1 MAMRKIGLYW
11 FGNDLRLHDNNN
23 LEQASAALD
32 QLVCVY
38 CLDPAWLAPNQFG
51 MAHLSSLRWLFL
63 KQALQD
69 LDRNLQQVG
78 QHLLVCYEAPVT
90 AITTLVSKHGISAI
104 YRSRHGGFQER
115 QTWLALQKQL
125 PGLRFIETDT
135 QTLFHLKDLPFAQ
148 LPQSFTQFKDM
159 VEHLPIDQPS
169 SACSALPASPESKSD
184 WLFNFPVYLAASSAF
199 DPDMA
204 FQGGETTGKRHLR
217 AYFRSSYP
225 SNYKAVRNELDGWE
239 NSSKFSP
246 WLAQGN
252 LSVRKIYANLRRYE
266 QENGA
271 NESTYWL
278 YFELLWRE
286 YFQWYALQHGRRL
299 FAFRG
304 IKQHKPLTS
313 FYPERFQKWCN
324 GYTPYPLVN
333 ACMKQL
339 KATGYLSNR
348 GRQIVASCLVNEL
361 AVDWRFGAAYFEQ
374 HLLDYDVASNWGNWQ
389 YLAGVGADPRGQRHF
404 DLEKQTRL
412 YDPEGKFINKW
423 QAEVRNLPLD
433 SVDAAD
439 WPVDPEIAKLACI
452 LPA

>member
-1 MAMRKIGLYW
+1 
-11 FGNDLRLHDNNN
+11 
-23 LEQASAALD
+23 
-32 QLVCVY
+32 
-38 CLDPAWLAPNQFG
+38 
-51 MAHLSSLRWLFL
+51 
-63 KQALQD
+63 
-69 LDRNLQQVG
+69 
-78 QHLLVCYEAPVT
+78 
-90 AITTLVSKHGISAI
+90 
-104 YRSRHGGFQER
+104 
-115 QTWLALQKQL
+115 
-125 PGLRFIETDT
+125 
-135 QTLFHLKDLPFAQ
+135 
-148 LPQSFTQFKDM
+148 
-159 VEHLPIDQPS
+159 
-169 SACSALPASPESKSD
+169 
-184 WLFNFPVYLAASSAF
+184 
-199 DPDMA
+199 
-204 FQGGETTGKRHLR
+204 
-217 AYFRSSYP
+217 
-225 SNYKAVRNELDGWE
+225 VRNELDGWE

>member
-1 MAMRKIGLYW
+1 MRRIGLYW
-11 FGNDLRLHDNNN
+11 FGNDLRVHDNPN
-23 LEQASAALD
+23 LQQASAVVD
-32 QLVCVY
+32 QLLCVY
-38 CLDPAWLAPNQFG
+38 CLDPGWLAPNQYG
-51 MAHLSSLRWLFL
+51 MANLSAQRWRFL
-63 KQALQD
+63 KEALQD

-90 AITTLVSKHGISAI
+90 AISELVAKHGVSVV

-115 QTWLALQKQL
+115 QQWLALQKHL
-125 PGLRFIETDT
+125 PGLRFVESDT
-135 QTLFHLKDLPFAQ
+135 QTLFNLKDLPFTQ
-148 LPQSFTQFKDM
+148 LPQSFTPFKDS
-159 VEHLPIDQPS
+159 VEQLPVDHPLPPPD
-169 SACSALPASPESKSD
+169 ALPPNPEPKSD
-184 WLFNFPVYLAASSAF
+184 WLLNFPVYIPASSAL

-204 FQGGETTGKRHLR
+204 FHGGETAGKKHLKS
-217 AYFRSSYP
+217 YFRGSYP
-225 SNYKAVRNELDGWE
+225 SRYKDLRNELDGWE
-239 NSSKFSP
+239 NSTKFSP
-246 WLAQGN
+246 WLAHGN
-252 LSVRKIYANLRRYE
+252 LSVRKIYSSLRRYE

-286 YFQWYALQHGRRL
+286 YFQWYAHQHGKRL

-304 IKQHKPLTS
+304 IKQRRPLTC

-339 KATGYLSNR
+339 NATGYMSNR

-412 YDPEGKFINKW
+412 YDLDGKFIHKW

-439 WPVDPEIAKLACI
+439 WPVDPATAKLASI
-452 LPA
+452 LSA